1 MYCRLQGYL
10 SPPLVVLIRYHQ
22 VELDAMGLV
31 PVLGVAQGGLC
42 WWRESVMLPLSS
54 GIDPL
59 KDIRIRVETYD
70 GCCTIWYE
78 RSKLKNPTEVIC
90 NRVTNQLMGLN
101 IKEVNVSVI

>member
-1 MYCRLQGYL
+1 MQWVLCQFEEWHKGGCAGGENRLCYLCR
-10 SPPLVVLIRYHQ
+10 
-22 VELDAMGLV
+22 
-31 PVLGVAQGGLC
+31 
-42 WWRESVMLPLSS
+42 REFT
-54 GIDPL
+54 L